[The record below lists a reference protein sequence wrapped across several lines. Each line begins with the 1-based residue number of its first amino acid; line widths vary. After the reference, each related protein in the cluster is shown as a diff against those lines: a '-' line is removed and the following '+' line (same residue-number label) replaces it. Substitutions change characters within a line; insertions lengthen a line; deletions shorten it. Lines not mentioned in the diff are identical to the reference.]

1 MAEQNILAGDIQVL
15 QQVMSDIKEHND
27 KTALLER
34 LNTSVSD
41 IRKQIDIKNKA
52 VQDEIDSRV
61 KSSTDAI
68 SAGFDKSI
76 AGDKEKLKGIQA
88 ERERAKLAGV
98 KERIDAETASLRA
111 ENEDLADQIN
121 EAFIQENISKFFNSR
136 VFLSLFQSRK
146 ITDAL
151 LYIAFMLILYVVI
164 PLAGYFVPQIPV
176 EGLLIYYAV
185 MIFIMTSLYRFIY
198 EKKVMPHIETITAAH
213 NTKDKIIVNKA
224 KIKKIRNSIKKDQNE
239 EMYGLDVYDER
250 ISSLNDE
257 ISSIEGEKKAALEEF
272 EKTVKLD
279 IIKEVQGQSA
289 DRIKEMQAELKK
301 KEEEQSKVDDLVKK
315 QRIYISSN
323 YEAYLGKE
331 YVNSERLQNL
341 HVIMKS
347 GAADTIGQAVAAY
360 KNRH

>member
-15 QQVMSDIKEHND
+15 QQVMSDIREHND

-41 IRKQIDIKNKA
+41 IRKQIDVKNKA

-68 SAGFDKSI
+68 CAGFDKSI
-76 AGDKEKLKGIQA
+76 AGDKEKLKGIQL

-111 ENEDLADQIN
+111 ENEDLLEQIE

-146 ITDAL
+146 IIDVLIYMVFMAV
-151 LYIAFMLILYVVI
+151 LYIVVPAVCFFI
-164 PLAGYFVPQIPV
+164 PGFLM

-185 MIFIMTSLYRFIY
+185 MVLVMTSIYRFIY

-213 NTKDKIIVNKA
+213 DTKDKISVNRA
-224 KIKKIRNSIKKDQNE
+224 KIKKIKNSIKKDQNE
-239 EMYGLDVYDER
+239 EMYGLDVYDDR

-257 ISSIEGEKKAALEEF
+257 ISAIEGEKKAALEEF
-272 EKTVKLD
+272 ERTVKLD
-279 IIKEVQGQSA
+279 IVKEVQGQSA
-289 DRIKEMQAELKK
+289 ERIKEMEAELRKK
-301 KEEEQSKVDDLVKK
+301 TEEQSKVDNLVKK

-331 YVNSERLQNL
+331 YVNAEKLQSLNL
-341 HVIMKS
+341 IMKS